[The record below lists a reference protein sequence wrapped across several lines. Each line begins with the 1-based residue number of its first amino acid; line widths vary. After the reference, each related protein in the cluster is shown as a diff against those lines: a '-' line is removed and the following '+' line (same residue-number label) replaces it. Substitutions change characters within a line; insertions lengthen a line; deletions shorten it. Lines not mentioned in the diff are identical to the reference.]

1 MWNEKIGRKRVHNAG
16 RWSLAVYKFICMRI
30 KRNVN
35 AITRAICEHVK
46 EHLSMKMWR
55 GYVTNTR
62 RLTIIFALV
71 DGLVV
76 FINWRLMENV
86 QDIERL
92 LALGPNVIESTTIT
106 KVNCCYILTR
116 IMGGFIVCSIILLV
130 ASCVLTLCNL
140 DKYLITINN
149 NRFDHLHGCNARG
162 GATSREKIS
171 KMSAS
176 LSCIFDTREHWKTI
190 VRFFREYRIGTFVID
205 GCLWSKILRFSE

>member
-76 FINWRLMENV
+76 CTNWRLMENV

-149 NRFDHLHGCNARG
+149 NRFDHLQRSRRSNFSWEDFQNVGKFIVYIRYAR
-162 GATSREKIS
+162 TLENNCQIFPWIS
-171 KMSAS
+171 NWNFCDWRLFMK
-176 LSCIFDTREHWKTI
+176 
-190 VRFFREYRIGTFVID
+190 
-205 GCLWSKILRFSE
+205 

>member
-1 MWNEKIGRKRVHNAG
+1 
-16 RWSLAVYKFICMRI
+16 
-30 KRNVN
+30 
-35 AITRAICEHVK
+35 
-46 EHLSMKMWR
+46 
-55 GYVTNTR
+55 
-62 RLTIIFALV
+62 
-71 DGLVV
+71 
-76 FINWRLMENV
+76 MENV

-106 KVNCCYILTR
+106 KVNYCYILTR

-205 GCLWSKILRFSE
+205 GCL